1 MCVAKV
7 DNGGGKLVMIRTQSF
22 LPHAQD
28 PKPALKHANH
38 KRYVFPIPDKQ
49 LFLFGGVASF
59 SYSLRK
65 LTKQL
70 GKVRMICSSGARFA
84 NFDLK

>member
-1 MCVAKV
+1 MRVAEI

-22 LPHAQD
+22 LAHAQN
-28 PKPALKHANH
+28 PKPALNHAHH
-38 KRYVFPIPDKQ
+38 KRYVFRTPDKQ
-49 LFLFGGVASF
+49 LFLFGGIASF
-59 SYSLRK
+59 AYSLCK